1 MEKRGIG
8 VGSSPI
14 GDEGFAHPSARLRRS
29 KTKIGFYTYI
39 LYIYNCNNI
48 VGYSYVGDFALLV

>member
-39 LYIYNCNNI
+39 LYIYIIAIILSVTHMWVILHC
-48 VGYSYVGDFALLV
+48 